1 MEAPPDQNPLL
12 AEIRPPRIE
21 DAGLEDCALPPDSI
35 REAFLKAAA
44 AVGSRHD
51 HGSDPTSDTESQPAP
66 SSEASRPEDV
76 RRESVSED
84 GSGDRASEVISSMK
98 PSGLHGI
105 SDRLLFQMNWL

>member
-21 DAGLEDCALPPDSI
+21 DAGLEDCALSPNSI
-35 REAFLKAAA
+35 REAFLKAAT
-44 AVGSRHD
+44 AVGSRYEFD

-76 RRESVSED
+76 RKESVSED
-84 GSGDRASEVISSMK
+84 GSGDRASE
-98 PSGLHGI
+98 G
-105 SDRLLFQMNWL
+105 